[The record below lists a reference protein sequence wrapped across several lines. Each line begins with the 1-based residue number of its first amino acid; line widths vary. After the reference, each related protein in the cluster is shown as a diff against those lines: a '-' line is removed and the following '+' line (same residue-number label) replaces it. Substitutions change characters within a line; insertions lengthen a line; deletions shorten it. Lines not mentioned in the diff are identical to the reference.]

1 LKDSVGSI
9 LIFMKS
15 IITAI
20 SLLIEMLSPIKKYL
34 LINIT
39 FMSNL
44 DFKLQV
50 DWFQMEKKLTTKQK
64 LDPNEFTIFYQN
76 ATDLISSSYRLTRS
90 KLLAAF
96 LKSELVGSVGFWPKQ
111 KSLYSMYLVL
121 PFGRVVLRLVMRVC
135 HILLLC

>member
-1 LKDSVGSI
+1 
-9 LIFMKS
+9 
-15 IITAI
+15 
-20 SLLIEMLSPIKKYL
+20 
-34 LINIT
+34 
-39 FMSNL
+39 MSNL
-44 DFKLQV
+44 DFKPQV
-50 DWFQMEKKLTTKQK
+50 DWFQRGEKIDDQTKIRPQRIHH
-64 LDPNEFTIFYQN
+64 FFYQN